1 MSQEAFDQLLAFFK
15 VMANENR
22 LKITGLLASGPL
34 TVGELAEMLQLR
46 ESSVSE
52 NLAMLRGAGLV
63 TMTPQGSRHVYALN
77 TRALAALNRDV
88 LSRKKLAALVKQ
100 EETPEDFAA
109 RTLRRFM
116 SEGRLTQIPAARRKL
131 LVILDYLATQFEF
144 GRRYPEKEVNEIL
157 RRHHEDF
164 ALLRRELVDFHY
176 MGREGGVYWRLRHDD
191 APPAT

>member
-1 MSQEAFDQLLAFFK
+1 MSQESFDQLLAFFK

-22 LKITGLLASGPL
+22 LKIVGLLASGPL

-52 NLAMLRGAGLV
+52 NLAMLRAAGLV
-63 TMTPQGSRHVYALN
+63 SMTPQGSRHVYALN
-77 TRALAALNRDV
+77 TKALAALNRDV
-88 LSRKKLAALVKQ
+88 LSRKKLAALVKP

-131 LVILDYLATQFEF
+131 LVVLDYLAGQFEF

-176 MGREGGVYWRLRHDD
+176 LRREGIVYWRLRHDE